1 MYNVSKA
8 ASGAIYKSDSHL
20 TFGRLNVLSDF
31 YISWYI
37 LESIFL
43 GDARVLIFGGWGGG
57 VSRSIVPVSIFD

>member
-43 GDARVLIFGGWGGG
+43 GDARVLIFGGWGG
-57 VSRSIVPVSIFD
+57 VSSSIVPVSIFD

>member
-57 VSRSIVPVSIFD
+57 V